1 VALILDLAVLA
12 IAAVVVGSLALLSWT
27 FAVSTVHAVERGR
40 GQVAGARAATARAEA
55 AIRAA
60 PTRGS
65 GDQRHAAGGTVA
77 ETDGEQ
83 TEA

>member
-40 GQVAGARAATARAEA
+40 RQVAAAGATTARAEA
-55 AIRAA
+55 AVRAA
-60 PTRGS
+60 ATRAS
-65 GDQRHAAGGTVA
+65 RDQGHDAAHPVHQ
-77 ETDGEQ
+77 TDGEQ